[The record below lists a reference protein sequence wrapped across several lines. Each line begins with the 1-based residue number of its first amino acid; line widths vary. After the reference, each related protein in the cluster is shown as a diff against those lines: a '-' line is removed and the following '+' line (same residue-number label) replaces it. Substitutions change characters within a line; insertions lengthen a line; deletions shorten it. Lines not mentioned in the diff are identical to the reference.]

1 MNEDQFVSETGDSVS
16 LGDEARVVG
25 APRIGAGARDRG
37 SEPQSSAPQKLL
49 PTTGLRPRGDLGY
62 LDVRLISGDANL

>member
-1 MNEDQFVSETGDSVS
+1 MNEDQFVSEAGDSIS

-49 PTTGLRPRGDLGY
+49 PTTGLRPRGDLRY
-62 LDVRLISGDANL
+62 LDVRSISGDANL